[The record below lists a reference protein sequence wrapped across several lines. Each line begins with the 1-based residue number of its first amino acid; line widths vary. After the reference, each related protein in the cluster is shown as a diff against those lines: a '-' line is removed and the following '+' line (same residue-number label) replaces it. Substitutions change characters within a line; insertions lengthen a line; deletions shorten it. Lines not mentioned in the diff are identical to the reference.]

1 MSDDYTSNGCAP
13 LPRPGD
19 SDRSQSQLCQTSND
33 PITREGIAR
42 HLSQPSGSSKSPGPG
57 ELLAGQEN
65 YLGLPAWILP
75 YEDDLRRWEQRTTE
89 LLKSGLRCPLS
100 IQSVW
105 VVPASVPDHPNH
117 SARPVLLACDAKLE
131 VVDGMRL
138 TCIDPQE
145 GRVRGT
151 VAVLGATVMLSRSQ
165 AMALVPGA
173 WVEGAASVGRISKP
187 PHLESWLD

>member
-1 MSDDYTSNGCAP
+1 MSDDYTSNGRATWP
-13 LPRPGD
+13 GPGD
-19 SDRSQSQLCQTSND
+19 SDQSLNQPSPTSND

-42 HLSQPSGSSKSPGPG
+42 HLSQPSGNSKSPWPG

-89 LLKSGLRCPLS
+89 LLKSGLQCPLS
-100 IQSVW
+100 TQSVW
-105 VVPASVPDHPNH
+105 VVPASVPDDPNH
-117 SARPVLLACDAKLE
+117 FARPILLACDAKLE
-131 VVDGMRL
+131 VADGMRL

-145 GRVRGT
+145 GRVLGT
-151 VAVLGATVMLSRSQ
+151 VTALGPTVMLSPSQ

-173 WVEGAASVGRISKP
+173 WAEGWACVGRISMP

>member
-1 MSDDYTSNGCAP
+1 MSDDYTSNGRAP
-13 LPRPGD
+13 WPGPGD
-19 SDRSQSQLCQTSND
+19 SDQSLNQPSPTSND
-33 PITREGIAR
+33 PITREGITR
-42 HLSQPSGSSKSPGPG
+42 HLSQPSGNSKSPWPG

-89 LLKSGLRCPLS
+89 LLKSGLQCPLNM
-100 IQSVW
+100 QSVW
-105 VVPASVPDHPNH
+105 VIPPSVPENPYHP
-117 SARPVLLACDAKLE
+117 ARPFLLACDPKLE
-131 VVDGMRL
+131 IVDSMRL

-145 GRVRGT
+145 GRTIGT
-151 VAVLGATVMLSRSQ
+151 VVVSGATVMLSPSQ

-173 WVEGAASVGRISKP
+173 WVEGLAYVGRISKP